1 MTWLHCTCFDINVQ
15 KFQLF
20 KKMEDRFIQTHT
32 WLLVEDDFIEKPRN
46 FIEIPLPSSSTS
58 S

>member
-1 MTWLHCTCFDINVQ
+1 
-15 KFQLF
+15 
-20 KKMEDRFIQTHT
+20 MEDRFIQTHT